1 MQLATF
7 FKVHAVIAL
16 LFGMG
21 FVLMPATILAF
32 YTTVPVNEIGAFMS
46 RLFGSAILTY
56 AAVLWL
62 ASDAPDSPARWAIV
76 QGFFLSMIVGV
87 AVVVHFQLTGPI
99 NALGWT
105 TVLLYVFLAVSY
117 GAFHFSQNRN

>member
-1 MQLATF
+1 MQLGTF

-16 LFGMG
+16 LFGVI

-32 YTTVPVNEIGAFMS
+32 YTTVPVNEIGTFMS

-62 ASDAPDSPARWAIV
+62 ASDAPDSPARRAIV

-99 NALGWT
+99 NALGWS

-117 GAFHFSQNRN
+117 GTFHYSQNKN